1 MRLIFCGSGEFG
13 LTTLRAILGGGHE
26 VLQIFSQPDRPAG
39 RGRKLTPTPIA
50 QFALERGLPLLR
62 TANINAEPLPA
73 ADVMVVIAFGQ
84 KIAENVVHHA
94 RLGSLNLHASRLP
107 KFRGAAPINAAI
119 LAGETV
125 TGNSVIRLAQKMD
138 AGAILGQSMLEIG
151 ELETAD
157 ELHDRLAED
166 GAPLVLDVLEKLA
179 TGTAA
184 EVEQDHAAATI
195 APKLSRD
202 SAKIDWTEP
211 AALIA
216 RKIRAMYP
224 WPGSRVRLLD
234 RDGQERDRLTL
245 VRARAGLFCPSTAST
260 KFVPG
265 MIAEGASGIS
275 AGDGMEVE
283 LIEVQP
289 EGKRPM
295 ALAAYRNGHIWKPG
309 MRLESIA

>member
-1 MRLIFCGSGEFG
+1 MPLKLIFAGAGEFG
-13 LTTLRAILGGGHE
+13 LPTLRALLDAGHE
-26 VLQIFSQPDRPAG
+26 IVQVVSQPDRPAG

-151 ELETAD
+151 ELET
-157 ELHDRLAED
+157 
-166 GAPLVLDVLEKLA
+166 
-179 TGTAA
+179 
-184 EVEQDHAAATI
+184 
-195 APKLSRD
+195 
-202 SAKIDWTEP
+202 
-211 AALIA
+211 
-216 RKIRAMYP
+216 
-224 WPGSRVRLLD
+224 
-234 RDGQERDRLTL
+234 
-245 VRARAGLFCPSTAST
+245 
-260 KFVPG
+260 
-265 MIAEGASGIS
+265 
-275 AGDGMEVE
+275 
-283 LIEVQP
+283 
-289 EGKRPM
+289 
-295 ALAAYRNGHIWKPG
+295 
-309 MRLESIA
+309 